1 MAATLLSALGKRQD
15 YSQLANILQPTYA
28 LVLTAITYAK
38 SNIKIYLFTLAL
50 IGWTVPKVTC
60 RPGEFWANQTG
71 CISLVPGPG
80 QFRVSGLNSLSHYM
94 GA

>member
-1 MAATLLSALGKRQD
+1 MAATLLSALGSAKTTVS
-15 YSQLANILQPTYA
+15 SQTSYNPTCV
-28 LVLTAITYAK
+28 LVLTVIVSAK

-60 RPGEFWANQTG
+60 RPGKLWANQTG
-71 CISLVPGPG
+71 CISLVPGAG
-80 QFRVSGLNSLSHYM
+80 QFRVSGLNLLSHYM